1 MTSAS
6 ENRERR
12 VVTDILS
19 ELKARDLVALS
30 TDEEALS
37 QALDAGPLNFYIGF
51 DPTAPSLHM
60 GNVVQLLFARRLQQA
75 GHNPFALVGGATG
88 LIGDPRMSGERTLNE
103 REVVE
108 GWVERIRSQIE
119 RFLDFDGPHAAQ
131 VVNNLDW
138 TGDLSAIDFLRDIGK
153 HFSVNRMLAK
163 ETVSARLNSEHG
175 ISFTEF
181 SYQILQAHDFL
192 QLHRRHGVVLQHGGS
207 DQWGNLTAGTDLV
220 RRVER
225 VSAHAVAT
233 PLMTKADGTK
243 FGKTESGTVWLDPE
257 LTSPYAFSQFWLNAD
272 DRDVVKYLKVFSLR
286 PLAEIEQI
294 AADFA
299 EAPHKRLAQRV
310 LAEDATTLVHGEQ
323 QTRQAFAA
331 AEALFGSGTL
341 AELQPATLDAATREL
356 PTAEVPASEV
366 SAGFPVV
373 DAFAAAGIVKSK
385 SEARRAAKDGGAYV
399 NNVKVAGEDQVLT
412 TADVLD
418 AGGAGVV
425 LLRRGKK
432 TLGAVRVTG

>member
-1 MTSAS
+1 MTD
-6 ENRERR
+6 
-12 VVTDILS
+12 TLS
-19 ELKARDLVALS
+19 ELQARDLVALS
-30 TDEEALS
+30 TDE
-37 QALDAGPLNFYIGF
+37 QALRDALGAGPVNFYIGF

-60 GNVVQLLFARRLQQA
+60 GNLVQLLFARRLQLA

-103 REVVE
+103 RDVVE
-108 GWVERIRSQIE
+108 GWVERIRGQIE
-119 RFLDFDGPHAAQ
+119 RFLDFDGAHAAQ

-138 TGDLSAIDFLRDIGK
+138 TGGLSAIDFLRDVGK

-192 QLHRRHGVVLQHGGS
+192 QLYRRHGITLQHGGS

-225 VSAHAVAT
+225 VAVHAMAT
-233 PLMTKADGTK
+233 PLITKADGTK

-286 PLAEIEQI
+286 PLEELEAIAEEFQ
-294 AADFA
+294 A
-299 EAPHKRLAQRV
+299 APHRRLAQRV
-310 LAEDATTLVHGEQ
+310 LAEDVTTLVHGEQ
-323 QTRQAFAA
+323 QTAQAFAA
-331 AEALFGSGTL
+331 AEALFGSGELAALEPGTL
-341 AELQPATLDAATREL
+341 ASVTAEL
-356 PTAEVPASEV
+356 PIAEFPESVLSD
-366 SAGFPVV
+366 GLPVV
-373 DAFAAAGIVKSK
+373 DALVDSGLVTSK
-385 SEARRAAKDGGAYV
+385 GAARRAIKEGGAYV
-399 NNVKVAGEDQVLT
+399 NNCKVTSEDQALT
-412 TADVLD
+412 AQDVLD
-418 AGGAGVV
+418 AGRAGVV
-425 LLRRGKK
+425 VLRRGKK
-432 TLGAVRVTG
+432 TLGAARFTR